1 MIPIQSSGTR
11 TPIYLVH
18 DLVGDINCYRGLAGA
33 LGSNQPVYALRSFS
47 SDFKG
52 SQSIEERAT
61 SYLTDLQAFDPTGPY
76 IFGGFSFGGVV
87 AFEMARQLEVQGE
100 EALLVV
106 MIDSWIAA
114 ADRKLRSR
122 EKFSIFW
129 SKTKEQGISYPTRKV
144 RDKFGYW
151 SHRTGH
157 LFLNLA
163 GKICLGLSLEPPSR
177 LRLALLEQE
186 NRRALWD
193 YQPRTYS
200 GRVLLAAC
208 SRTLEFVSK
217 RGNQFFGWDVLA
229 GHQFEI
235 QAVEAEHMSIMKEPS
250 VSEIAQKIAERLTAS
265 LITQKRPS

>member
-1 MIPIQSSGTR
+1 MLSR
-11 TPIYLVH
+11 T
-18 DLVGDINCYRGLAGA
+18 GRR

-76 IFGGFSFGGVV
+76 IFGGVSFGGVV

-129 SKTKEQGISYPTRKV
+129 
-144 RDKFGYW
+144 
-151 SHRTGH
+151 
-157 LFLNLA
+157 
-163 GKICLGLSLEPPSR
+163 
-177 LRLALLEQE
+177 
-186 NRRALWD
+186 
-193 YQPRTYS
+193 
-200 GRVLLAAC
+200 
-208 SRTLEFVSK
+208 
-217 RGNQFFGWDVLA
+217 
-229 GHQFEI
+229 
-235 QAVEAEHMSIMKEPS
+235 
-250 VSEIAQKIAERLTAS
+250 
-265 LITQKRPS
+265 